1 MGEAVA
7 AGDAELQRLLDEG
20 NERLAAGDTEAA
32 RDALRR
38 AAARMPADLGQLGLL
53 GHACYRAGLFEE
65 AAEAYGRIVDD
76 SPAEVPARVNLG
88 LAWLKAGR
96 HAEAV
101 RQFQISL
108 DLDPEH
114 RKSMGYLGLALLE
127 SGDPRAARPWLER
140 SGSTALLARCDA
152 MIAGAEALRVAVATP
167 QPAPVVGAPVVTPV
181 AAAPVVTSDPAAP
194 DATPALTPAPPPPP
208 PSSSPAGHATVTPIR
223 PSPTPIAMR
232 AAVPL
237 GGLGAFAAERTVRP
251 PPEVFALENGILHV
265 AVRGELVCRVE
276 GLFAVR
282 GSVSAVPEMKRFR
295 GKLTEKPFGAGRD
308 RMNRMSG
315 QGALFY
321 RTGGWVFTTVD
332 LAGDAGYFREESV
345 FALEEAVLFENGR
358 VPSRHGRDLDLV
370 HLRGRGRILLRTTA
384 APVAIEIAGTEVLK
398 VPPASLVGWT
408 GSVTPRIG
416 LLSGNDAAAASAPA
430 GSPVVV
436 ELTGE
441 GRVLVDPDAAP
452 AD

>member
-1 MGEAVA
+1 IAGMGDAVV

-20 NERLAAGDTEAA
+20 NERLAAADAEGA

-38 AAARMPADLGQLGLL
+38 AAARRPADLGQLGLL

-96 HAEAV
+96 HPEAV
-101 RQFQISL
+101 RQFQIAL

-140 SGSTALLARCDA
+140 SGSTGLLARCDA
-152 MIAGAEALRVAVATP
+152 MIAGAEAPRVAVTTP
-167 QPAPVVGAPVVTPV
+167 QPAPVVAAPV
-181 AAAPVVTSDPAAP
+181 AAVPVPAAP
-194 DATPALTPAPPPPP
+194 VAIPVPATPVLTPVPPPPP
-208 PSSSPAGHATVTPIR
+208 SPAGHATVTPIR

-315 QGALFY
+315 EGALFY